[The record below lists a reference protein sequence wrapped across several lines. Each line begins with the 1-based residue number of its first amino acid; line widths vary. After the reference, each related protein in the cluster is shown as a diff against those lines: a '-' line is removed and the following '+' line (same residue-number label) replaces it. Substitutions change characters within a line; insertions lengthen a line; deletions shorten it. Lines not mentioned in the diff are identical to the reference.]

1 MKKSTTIAAIT
12 AGAIG
17 LAGTAGAVGAV
28 IATSAPVADA
38 VAERVEPVVAEEE
51 EPAGDDE
58 RDYGVGGVTVEDL
71 EAAYRA
77 SPEWE
82 FRVGPIF
89 STGTADGVVERWN
102 AADYDYRFSSC
113 IAIYQDL
120 VRYGDKHYVAH
131 LWYEANRISDLD
143 SNEAMEWTMA
153 QWGLCEVD
161 NPGVAPALGGD
172 YILPDLEGYTV
183 VPEDQLWD

>member
-1 MKKSTTIAAIT
+1 MKKSTTIGAIT
-12 AGAIG
+12 AGAIV

-28 IATSAPVADA
+28 VAMSAPVADA
-38 VAERVEPVVAEEE
+38 VAERVEPIVVEEGEEE
-51 EPAGDDE
+51 EPG
-58 RDYGVGGVTVEDL
+58 YGVGGVTVEDL

-77 SPEWE
+77 SPDWE

-89 STGTADGVVERWN
+89 FTGTADGVVERWN

-143 SNEAMEWTMA
+143 SHEAMEWTMA

-161 NPGVAPALGGD
+161 NPGVAPALGDD
-172 YILPDLEGYTV
+172 YILPNLAGYTV
-183 VPEDQLWD
+183 VPEDELWD